1 MTGLWDIEGHIKV
14 EWIIWLA
21 GIVVLLILSAFFSG
35 SETALTGASRP
46 RIHQLA
52 EQGNRRADMV
62 RRLQS
67 QRDRLIGA
75 IRLGNNL
82 VNILASALATAIL
95 IRLFGDAG
103 VLYAT
108 VVMTFVILIFS
119 EVMPKTYALARA
131 ERAALAVAPAI
142 RVVVFLFTP
151 ATLLVRLIVRG
162 TLRLFGARL
171 PVEPPQATTED
182 ELRGVIDLHKGP
194 GEDVA
199 HERAML
205 RSILDLDEV
214 EVSEIMTHRKDVA
227 MLDAEQRSE
236 QIVEQ
241 VLQSPYT
248 RMPLFRDNPDNVIG
262 VLHTKP
268 LFKEVRG
275 LGAELSGLEVTRLAA
290 KPWFIP
296 ETTTLL
302 DQLQAFRERHEHF
315 ALVVD
320 EYGALMGVVTL
331 EDILEEI
338 VGEISDEQ
346 DILVRGVRPQAD
358 GSLIVNGSVTIRDL
372 NREFDW
378 HLPDDEAATIAGL
391 ILRESRLIPATGQ
404 VFEFHGFRYEILRRQ
419 RNQITSIKISPPT
432 GP

>member
-1 MTGLWDIEGHIKV
+1 MTGLWDIEGHINV

-75 IRLGNNL
+75 ILLGNNL
-82 VNILASALATAIL
+82 VNIMASALATAIL
-95 IRLFGDAG
+95 IRLFGGAG

-142 RVVVFLFTP
+142 RVVVWLFTP

-171 PVEPPQATTED
+171 PVEPSQASTEE

-227 MLDAEQRSE
+227 MLDADQRSE

-268 LFKEVRG
+268 LFKEVRS

-358 GSLIVNGSVTIRDL
+358 GSLIVNGNVTIRDL

-378 HLPDDEAATIAGL
+378 RLPDDVAATIAGL
-391 ILRESRLIPATGQ
+391 ILRESRQIPAVGQ
-404 VFEFHGFRYEILRRQ
+404 VFEFHRFRFEILRRQ
-419 RNQITSIKISPPT
+419 RNQITSIKIVPPT

>member
-1 MTGLWDIEGHIKV
+1 MTGLWDIEGHINV
-14 EWIIWLA
+14 EWLFWLA

-75 IRLGNNL
+75 ILLGNNL
-82 VNILASALATAIL
+82 VNIMASALATAIL
-95 IRLFGDAG
+95 IRLFGGAG

-142 RVVVFLFTP
+142 RVVVWLFTP

-171 PVEPPQATTED
+171 PVEPSQASTEE

-227 MLDAEQRSE
+227 MLDADQRSE

-248 RMPLFRDNPDNVIG
+248 RMPLFRENPDNVIG

-268 LFKEVRG
+268 LFKEVRS

-358 GSLIVNGSVTIRDL
+358 GSLIVNGNVTIRDL

-378 HLPDDEAATIAGL
+378 RLPDDEAATIAGL
-391 ILRESRLIPATGQ
+391 ILRESRQIPAVGQ
-404 VFEFHGFRYEILRRQ
+404 VFEFHRFRFEILRRQ
-419 RNQITSIKISPPT
+419 RNQITSIKIAPPT

>member
-1 MTGLWDIEGHIKV
+1 MTGLWDIEGHIDV

-75 IRLGNNL
+75 ILLGNNL

-95 IRLFGDAG
+95 IRLFGGAG

-142 RVVVFLFTP
+142 RVVVWLFTP

-171 PVEPPQATTED
+171 PVEPSQASTEE

-227 MLDAEQRSE
+227 MLDADQRSE

-248 RMPLFRDNPDNVIG
+248 RMPLFRENPDNVIG

-268 LFKEVRG
+268 LFKEVRS

-358 GSLIVNGSVTIRDL
+358 GSLIVNGNVTIRDL

-378 HLPDDEAATIAGL
+378 RLPDDAAATIAGL
-391 ILRESRLIPATGQ
+391 ILRESRLIPAVGQ
-404 VFEFHGFRYEILRRQ
+404 VFEFHRFRFEILRRQ
-419 RNQITSIKISPPT
+419 RNQITSIKIAPPT

>member
-1 MTGLWDIEGHIKV
+1 
-14 EWIIWLA
+14 
-21 GIVVLLILSAFFSG
+21 
-35 SETALTGASRP
+35 
-46 RIHQLA
+46 
-52 EQGNRRADMV
+52 
-62 RRLQS
+62 
-67 QRDRLIGA
+67 
-75 IRLGNNL
+75 
-82 VNILASALATAIL
+82 
-95 IRLFGDAG
+95 
-103 VLYAT
+103 
-108 VVMTFVILIFS
+108 
-119 EVMPKTYALARA
+119 
-131 ERAALAVAPAI
+131 
-142 RVVVFLFTP
+142 
-151 ATLLVRLIVRG
+151 
-162 TLRLFGARL
+162 
-171 PVEPPQATTED
+171 
-182 ELRGVIDLHKGP
+182 
-194 GEDVA
+194 
-199 HERAML
+199 ML

-227 MLDAEQRSE
+227 MLDADQRSE

-248 RMPLFRDNPDNVIG
+248 RMPLFRENPDNVIG

-268 LFKEVRG
+268 LFKEVRS
-275 LGAELSGLEVTRLAA
+275 LGADLSGLEVTRAAA

-358 GSLIVNGSVTIRDL
+358 GSLIVNGNVTIRDL

-378 HLPDDEAATIAGL
+378 RLPDEEASTIAGL
-391 ILRESRLIPATGQ
+391 ILRESRLIPAVGQ
-404 VFEFHGFRYEILRRQ
+404 VFEFHRFRFEILRRQ
-419 RNQITSIKISPPT
+419 RNQITSIKIAPPT

>member
-1 MTGLWDIEGHIKV
+1 MTV
-14 EWIIWLA
+14 EWLIWLA
-21 GIVVLLILSAFFSG
+21 AIVVLLLLSAFFSG

-52 EQGNRRADMV
+52 EQGNRRADIV
-62 RRLQS
+62 RRLQR
-67 QRDRLIGA
+67 QRERLIGA
-75 IRLGNNL
+75 ILLGNNL
-82 VNILASALATAIL
+82 VNIMASALATGIL
-95 IRLFGDAG
+95 IGLFGDPG

-108 VVMTFVILIFS
+108 VLMTFLILIFS
-119 EVMPKTYALARA
+119 EVLPKTYAIARA

-142 RVVVFLFTP
+142 RVVVFVFTP
-151 ATLLVRLIVRG
+151 VTLLVRLIVRG
-162 TLRLFGARL
+162 TLRLFGARI
-171 PVEPPQATTED
+171 PVEFPHATTEE

-214 EVSEIMTHRKDVA
+214 EVSEIMTHRKDVS
-227 MLDAEQRSE
+227 MLDAEQPAE

-248 RMPLFRDNPDNVIG
+248 RMPLFRENPDNVIG

-268 LFKEVRG
+268 LFKEVRS

-358 GSLIVNGSVTIRDL
+358 GSLIVNGNVTIRDL

-378 HLPDDEAATIAGL
+378 RLPDDEAATIAGL
-391 ILRESRLIPATGQ
+391 ILRESRQIPAVGQ
-404 VFEFHGFRYEILRRQ
+404 VFEFHRFRFEILRRQ
-419 RNQITSIKISPPT
+419 RNQITSIRIAPPT

>member
-1 MTGLWDIEGHIKV
+1 MTGLWDIEGHINV

-75 IRLGNNL
+75 ILLGNNL
-82 VNILASALATAIL
+82 VNIMASALATAIL
-95 IRLFGDAG
+95 IRLFGGAG

-142 RVVVFLFTP
+142 RVVVWLFTP

-171 PVEPPQATTED
+171 PVEPSQASTEE

-227 MLDAEQRSE
+227 MLDADQRSE

-248 RMPLFRDNPDNVIG
+248 RMPLFRENPDNVIG

-268 LFKEVRG
+268 LFKEVRS

-358 GSLIVNGSVTIRDL
+358 GSLIVNGNVTIRDL

-378 HLPDDEAATIAGL
+378 RLPDDEAATIAGL
-391 ILRESRLIPATGQ
+391 ILRESRLIPAVGQ
-404 VFEFHGFRYEILRRQ
+404 VFEFHRFRFEILRRQ
-419 RNQITSIKISPPT
+419 RNQITSIRIAPPT